1 MTRNAIEDAG
11 QVATLEEAFSHIY
24 FPQAGEDPGMAVGNS
39 FWGSAN
45 KVTKQAPALSLLP
58 SCGPVGSIPGALEIL
73 GLSAEGNN
81 RFKLPGVQVALST
94 LQVSWVQLDR
104 SIR

>member
-1 MTRNAIEDAG
+1 MTRSAIEDAG

-24 FPQAGEDPGMAVGNS
+24 FPQAGKDPGMAVGNS

-45 KVTKQAPALSLLP
+45 KVTKQAPALSLLR
-58 SCGPVGSIPGALEIL
+58 SCGPVGPIPKALKIL
-73 GLSAEGNN
+73 GLLAEGNY